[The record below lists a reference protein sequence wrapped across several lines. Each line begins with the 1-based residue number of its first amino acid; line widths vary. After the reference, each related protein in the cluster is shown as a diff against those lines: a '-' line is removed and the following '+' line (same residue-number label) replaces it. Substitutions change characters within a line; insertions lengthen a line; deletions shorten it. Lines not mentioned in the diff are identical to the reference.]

1 MKGAG
6 QMEQVK
12 IAYQF
17 ADGHVEEL
25 EVEPEI
31 ANAIK
36 EMESDEYRNNRRET
50 RRHESMSAMDFEGE
64 LFIDP
69 RTDLELSAIQRMDQE
84 RFGRAFRMLSTQ
96 QQELLYALYFK
107 SPPFSQAEYAAKHG
121 IRETSV
127 KQSAWRSR
135 CLLKKILEEL

>member
-1 MKGAG
+1 
-6 QMEQVK
+6 MELVK
-12 IAYQF
+12 ITYRF
-17 ADGHVEEL
+17 ADGHMEEL
-25 EVEPEI
+25 EVEPEV

-36 EMESDEYRNNRRET
+36 ELESDEYRNNRRET
-50 RRHESMSAMDFEGE
+50 RRHESLSAMDFEGE

-69 RTDLELSAIQRMDQE
+69 RSDLELSAIQRMDQE

-107 SPPFSQAEYAAKHG
+107 SPPFSQAEYAMKHG
-121 IRETSV
+121 IREASV

-135 CLLKKILEEL
+135 CLLKKILDEL